1 MTHIPRAIQGAANT
15 GHQVRSVT
23 IRVDQLD
30 NGRLRISTPTA
41 RGWAAVAGNQPE
53 LARAIQGA
61 FTEAQVAAYARWR
74 GTQYD
79 LDALT
84 AHVPGDALAGRKP
97 QRVQGKTKS
106 TKRAPRTNE
115 GWGYGQQRPDV
126 HLPGEWCEQP
136 DGRWRSPS
144 GRMYRADAAQVVRVR
159 RRLAQNEPP
168 AAKVA

>member
-1 MTHIPRAIQGAANT
+1 MTSIPRAIQGAANT

-23 IRVDQLD
+23 IRVDQLP

-61 FTEAQVAAYARWR
+61 FCEAQVAAYARWR

-79 LDALT
+79 LDAMT
-84 AHVPGDALAGRKP
+84 AHVPGDPLAGRKP
-97 QRVQGKTKS
+97 QRQQAKGN
-106 TKRAPRTNE
+106 KRAARTGE
-115 GWGYGQQRPDV
+115 GWAYGQQRPDV
-126 HLPGEWCEQP
+126 HLPNEWAEQP

-144 GRMYRADAAQVVRVR
+144 GRMYRADAAQVIRVR
-159 RRLAQNEPP
+159 RRLAQTEAPV
-168 AAKVA
+168 AKVA

>member
-1 MTHIPRAIQGAANT
+1 MTQIPRAITGAANT
-15 GHQVRSVT
+15 AHQVRSITV
-23 IRVDQLD
+23 RVEQLE

-41 RGWAAVAGNQPE
+41 RGWAAVAATQPE

-74 GTQYD
+74 GTRYD

-84 AHVPGDALAGRKP
+84 AHVPGDALAGKKGQRK
-97 QRVQGKTKS
+97 QGTGKTN
-106 TKRAPRTNE
+106 KRAPRAGE

-126 HLPGEWCEQP
+126 HLPNEWAEQP

-144 GRMYRADAAQVVRVR
+144 GRMYRSDAAQVVRVR
-159 RRLAQNEPP
+159 RRLEQTTAPQ
-168 AAKVA
+168 AKVA

>member
-1 MTHIPRAIQGAANT
+1 MTHIPRAITGAANT
-15 GHQVRSVT
+15 GHQVRSITV
-23 IRVDQLD
+23 RVDQLP

-41 RGWAAVAGNQPE
+41 RGWAAVAGTQPE

-97 QRVQGKTKS
+97 QRVQGRGKTD
-106 TKRAPRTNE
+106 KRAPRTGE
-115 GWGYGQQRPDV
+115 GWSYGQQRPDV
-126 HLPGEWCEQP
+126 HLPNEWAEQP

-159 RRLAQNEPP
+159 RRLAQTTPP
-168 AAKVA
+168 EANAA

>member
-1 MTHIPRAIQGAANT
+1 MNSIPRAITGAANT
-15 GHQVRSVT
+15 GHQVRSITV
-23 IRVDQLD
+23 RVEQLE
-30 NGRLRISTPTA
+30 GGKLRISTPTA

-53 LARAIQGA
+53 LARAIAGA

-97 QRVQGKTKS
+97 QRQAPKGN
-106 TKRAPRTNE
+106 KRVKRTGE
-115 GWGYGQQRPDV
+115 GWSYGQQRPDV
-126 HLPGEWCEQP
+126 HLPNEWTEQP

-159 RRLAQNEPP
+159 RRLEQETAP
-168 AAKVA
+168 AKVA

>member
-1 MTHIPRAIQGAANT
+1 MTHIPRAITGAANT
-15 GHQVRSVT
+15 GHQVRSITV
-23 IRVDQLD
+23 RVEQLA
-30 NGRLRISTPTA
+30 GGKLRISTPTA

-53 LARAIQGA
+53 LARAIAGA

-84 AHVPGDALAGRKP
+84 AHVPGDPLAGKKPERKSAK
-97 QRVQGKTKS
+97 GN
-106 TKRAPRTNE
+106 KRAPRTGE
-115 GWGYGQQRPDV
+115 GWSYGQQRPDV
-126 HLPGEWCEQP
+126 HLPNEWTEQP

-144 GRMYRADAAQVVRVR
+144 GRMYRHDAAQVVRVR
-159 RRLAQNEPP
+159 RRLAQETPP

>member
-1 MTHIPRAIQGAANT
+1 MTHIPRAISGAANT
-15 GHQVRSVT
+15 GHQVRSIT
-23 IRVDQLD
+23 IRVDQLE
-30 NGRLRISTPTA
+30 GGKLRISTPTA

-74 GTQYD
+74 GAQYD
-79 LDALT
+79 LDTLT
-84 AHVPGDALAGRKP
+84 AHVPGDALAGKKP
-97 QRVQGKTKS
+97 QRQKGGN
-106 TKRAPRTNE
+106 KRAPRTGE
-115 GWGYGQQRPDV
+115 GWSYGQQRPDV
-126 HLPGEWCEQP
+126 HLPNEWTEQP

-159 RRLAQNEPP
+159 RRLAQEAPP